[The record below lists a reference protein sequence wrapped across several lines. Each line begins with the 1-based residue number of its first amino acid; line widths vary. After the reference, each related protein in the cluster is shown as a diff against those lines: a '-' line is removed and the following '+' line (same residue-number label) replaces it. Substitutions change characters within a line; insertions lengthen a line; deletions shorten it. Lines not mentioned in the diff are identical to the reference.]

1 MVKLAFKAMQQNG
14 SLWPTMKVCKYLK
27 NKNQPKVTSFS
38 AKLQAGRESKLV
50 SCLSTLYGQQVNLAR
65 VLWYITA
72 VHWLHSLCKVVCLRQ
87 ECNIP
92 VPPQSGH
99 GQVEVPYFRTSPP
112 LVWSS
117 CASRSSAEW
126 PSSLYFCM
134 CGTGDNWEGLL
145 MGHVEIIYKTISKR
159 ENLK

>member
-1 MVKLAFKAMQQNG
+1 M
-14 SLWPTMKVCKYLK
+14 PI
-27 NKNQPKVTSFS
+27 KVTKS
-38 AKLQAGRESKLV
+38 SKTLFQCKW
-50 SCLSTLYGQQVNLAR
+50 SNLMSGLSTLYFWLVYFIFLYGQQVNLAR